1 MTTEKYNQL
10 QLREIFHLE
19 FLRWLGKEVNPS
31 YYALKGGVN
40 LRFFYNSFRYSE
52 DMDLNTRI
60 IQVNVL
66 RDKVMQILKSASFQD
81 NLKPFG
87 IEKIIPPNIVK
98 AKQTQTTQR
107 FKIHL
112 ITPAREDFFTKI
124 EFSRRDFSARG
135 ESAFGG
141 KNNIKIETVSNA
153 VLREYK
159 LAPLLIPHYDI
170 ISAISQKL
178 DALAKRKI
186 TQARDVFDIY
196 ILISQI
202 ESSDKE
208 KIKPSQENLKK
219 ARENTFEINFEKFKD
234 TVVSYLPIEDQ
245 KIYNSPQV
253 WDEIKSK
260 AVNFIEELRA

>member
-1 MTTEKYNQL
+1 MNKYNPL

-19 FLRWLGKEVNPS
+19 FLRWLGKKINPS

-52 DMDLNTRI
+52 DVDLNARI
-60 IQVNVL
+60 IQVDAL
-66 RDKVMQILKSASFQD
+66 RDKVMQILKSIPFQN

-87 IEKIIPPNIVK
+87 IDKIVPPDIAK

-112 ITPAREDFFTKI
+112 ITPQNENFFTKI
-124 EFSRRDFSARG
+124 EFSRREF
-135 ESAFGG
+135 

-153 VLREYK
+153 ILREYK
-159 LAPLLIPHYDI
+159 LAPVLIPHYNI

-178 DALAKRKI
+178 DALAARKI
-186 TQARDVFDIY
+186 TQARDAFDIY

-208 KIKPSQENLKK
+208 KIKPNLENIKK
-219 ARENTFEINFEKFKD
+219 ARENAFEISFEQFKD
-234 TVVSYLPIEDQ
+234 TVVSYLLKEDQ
-245 KIYNSPQV
+245 KIYNSPLV
-253 WDEIKSK
+253 WDEIKLK
-260 AVNFIEELRA
+260 VINFIEELKK